1 MKVLWP
7 FLVHLFPW
15 NEFSRVTLP
24 IINELFIFGSFKDS
38 DCNDDYAV
46 IREVIRDVDGFCS
59 IEYIDAKKTHD
70 LLAQSLER
78 ISGYSYRSE
87 SFVNVS

>member
-1 MKVLWP
+1 M
-7 FLVHLFPW
+7 
-15 NEFSRVTLP
+15 
-24 IINELFIFGSFKDS
+24 
-38 DCNDDYAV
+38 
-46 IREVIRDVDGFCS
+46 IREVILDVDGFCS

>member
-1 MKVLWP
+1 MKWV
-7 FLVHLFPW
+7 
-15 NEFSRVTLP
+15 FSSNITHNQRIMHIWL
-24 IINELFIFGSFKDS
+24 FKDS
-38 DCNDDYAV
+38 DCKNDYDV

-59 IEYIDAKKTHD
+59 IEYIDAKETRN

-78 ISGYSYRSE
+78 ISGYSYRSK